1 MNGFPITRSGTEMF
15 CRVTE
20 TIKSDMG
27 HVTHFDFEYKVD
39 GKIKV
44 FSGRMGIEDFMYV
57 PSVSQRFNISLG
69 IRTNPKGEWTVE
81 MQNKFSIM
89 LKRNTLEKIN
99 MPTTSKNML
108 LSVGDRLD
116 VKIELLRE
124 NIFKD

>member
-1 MNGFPITRSGTEMF
+1 MTDLKITRSGDEMF
-15 CRVTE
+15 CRVTDI
-20 TIKSDMG
+20 IKNSQG
-27 HVTHFDFEYKVD
+27 LVTHVDFEYKVD

-44 FSGRMGIEDFMYV
+44 FNGRMHIDDFRYV
-57 PSVSQRFNISLG
+57 PSVSQRFNIRLS
-69 IRTNPKGEWTVE
+69 IRVNSIGEWTVE

-124 NIFKD
+124 NVFKD